1 MEQNKN
7 SELEVIDLR
16 LVAARLWSRRRLFLR
31 VWAVTFILACAW
43 ILPQPRYYNVKV
55 VLAPEAGGQGA
66 AGGLAS
72 IASSFG
78 VDIGGMQSE
87 DAIYPTIYP
96 DLFES
101 KDFIVGLFDIRVKTL
116 DGTVDT
122 TYYRYLD
129 KYEKRNPITR
139 PFNKAKNMISR
150 LLDNDSQAQG
160 NGSVINPSRL
170 TKRQEA
176 ICNKIKKDISC
187 DVDIKT
193 DVITITVTAKDAQVC
208 STLADSISSRLQ
220 QFITD
225 YRTSKARRDLAYYQQ
240 LTDEAKAS
248 YDSAVA
254 TYSRYC
260 DQHSNIILQTAISKR
275 DELENEMSMCQST
288 YTAMNT
294 QLQACKARVQERTPA
309 FTVLQS
315 ASVPNKPAGP
325 KRMIF
330 VAIMLMLATVGC
342 GCYIFRHNIKELLLV
357 K

>member
-7 SELEVIDLR
+7 PELEVIDLR
-16 LVAARLWSRRRLFLR
+16 LMVKKLWSKRGLFLR
-31 VWAVTFILACAW
+31 VWIVTFILACAW
-43 ILPQPRYYNVKV
+43 ILPQPRYYKSTV
-55 VLAPEAGGQGA
+55 VLAPEAGGQSAG
-66 AGGLAS
+66 GGLAS

-87 DAIYPTIYP
+87 DAIYPSIYP

-101 KDFIVGLFDIRVKTL
+101 KDFIVGLFDIRVQTL
-116 DGTVDT
+116 DGMVDT
-122 TYYRYLD
+122 TLYRYLD
-129 KYEKRNPITR
+129 KYEKKNPITQ
-139 PFNKAKNMISR
+139 PFKKASSWVKGLFEDKSKAKANNNI
-150 LLDNDSQAQG
+150 
-160 NGSVINPSRL
+160 VNPSRL

-176 ICNKIKKDISC
+176 ICNKIKKNISC

-208 STLADSISSRLQ
+208 ATLADSISSRLQ
-220 QFITD
+220 QFITG

-248 YDSAVA
+248 YDSTLNA
-254 TYSRYC
+254 YSRYC
-260 DQHSNIILQTAISKR
+260 DQHSNIILQSAISER
-275 DELENEMSMCQST
+275 DKMENEMSMCQST
-288 YTAMNT
+288 YTAMST

-309 FTVLQS
+309 FTMLQS

-330 VAIMLMLATVGC
+330 VAFMLVLATIGC
-342 GCYIFRHNIKELLLV
+342 ACYIYKQNIQELLLA

>member
-1 MEQNKN
+1 MEQSNN
-7 SELEVIDLR
+7 TELEVIDLR
-16 LVAARLWSRRRLFLR
+16 LVAARLWSKRRLFLR
-31 VWAVTFILACAW
+31 VWVVTFILACAW

-55 VLAPEAGGQGA
+55 VLAPEAGGQGS

-87 DAIYPTIYP
+87 DAIYPSIYP

-129 KYEKRNPITR
+129 KYEKKNPITQ
-139 PFNKAKNMISR
+139 PFNKAKSFVTH
-150 LLDNDSQAQG
+150 LFESDSQPKSYG
-160 NGSVINPSRL
+160 CVVNPSRL

-193 DVITITVTAKDAQVC
+193 DVITIAVTAKDAQVC
-208 STLADSISSRLQ
+208 ATLADSISSRLQ

-240 LTDEAKAS
+240 LTNEAKAS

-254 TYSRYC
+254 AYSNYC

-275 DELENEMSMCQST
+275 DELENEMAMCQST

-294 QLQACKARVQERTPA
+294 QLQACKARVQEHTPA
-309 FTVLQS
+309 FTMLQT

-330 VAIMLMLATVGC
+330 VAFMMVLATVGC
-342 GCYIFRHNIKELLLV
+342 ACYIYKQDIQELLLA

>member
-7 SELEVIDLR
+7 AEMEVIDLR
-16 LVAARLWSRRRLFLR
+16 LVAKTLWGKRKLFLR
-31 VWAVTFILACAW
+31 VWIVAFILACAW
-43 ILPQPRYYNVKV
+43 VLPQPRYYNVKV
-55 VLAPEAGGQGA
+55 VLAPETGTQGSG
-66 AGGLAS
+66 GGLAS

-78 VDIGGMQSE
+78 VNIGGVQSE

-101 KDFIVGLFDIRVKTL
+101 KDFIVGLFDIRVKTQ
-116 DGTVDT
+116 DGMVDT

-129 KYEKRNPITR
+129 KYEKKNPITR
-139 PFNKAKNMISR
+139 PFSKAKTYIKN
-150 LLDNDSQAQG
+150 LLDGDSNAQVN
-160 NGSVINPSRL
+160 NGIVNPSRL

-193 DVITITVTAKDAQVC
+193 DIITIAVTAKDALVC
-208 STLADSISSRLQ
+208 ATLADSISARLQ

-225 YRTSKARRDLAYYQQ
+225 YRTSKARRDLEYYQE
-240 LTDEAKAS
+240 LTDEARDD
-248 YDSAVA
+248 YDSAVD

-260 DQHSNIILQTAISKR
+260 DQHSNVILQTAISER
-275 DELENEMSMCQST
+275 DKLENEMAICQST
-288 YTAMNT
+288 YTAMST

-315 ASVPNKPAGP
+315 ATVPNKPAGP

-330 VAIMLMLATVGC
+330 VALILVMATIGC
-342 GCYIFRHNIKELLLV
+342 ACYILKQDIQELLLV

>member
-7 SELEVIDLR
+7 AETEVIDLR
-16 LVAARLWSRRRLFLR
+16 LVAKTLWGKRRLFLR
-31 VWAVTFILACAW
+31 VWVVTIVLACAW
-43 ILPQPRYYNVKV
+43 IFPQPRYYNVKV
-55 VLAPEAGGQGA
+55 VLAPETGTQGSG
-66 AGGLAS
+66 GGLAS

-78 VDIGGMQSE
+78 VNIGGMQSE

-129 KYEKRNPITR
+129 KYEKKNPVTQ
-139 PFNKAKNMISR
+139 PFRKAKSYITN
-150 LLDNDSQAQG
+150 LFNDKSAQPN
-160 NGSVINPSRL
+160 NGIVNPSKL

-193 DVITITVTAKDAQVC
+193 DVITIAVTAKDAQVC
-208 STLADSISSRLQ
+208 ATLADSISSRLQ
-220 QFITD
+220 SFITN
-225 YRTSKARRDLAYYQQ
+225 YRTSKARRDLEYYQK
-240 LTDEAKAS
+240 LANEAKED
-248 YDSAVA
+248 YDAA
-254 TYSRYC
+254 TKAYSHYC
-260 DQHSNIILQTAISKR
+260 DQHSNVILQTAISER
-275 DELENEMSMCQST
+275 DKLENEMAMCQST
-288 YTAMNT
+288 YTAMST

-325 KRMIF
+325 KRVIF
-330 VAIMLMLATVGC
+330 VAFMLVLATIGC
-342 GCYIFRHNIKELLLV
+342 ACYILKQDIQELLLA

>member
-7 SELEVIDLR
+7 AEMEVIDLR
-16 LVAARLWSRRRLFLR
+16 LVAKTLWGKRKLFLR
-31 VWAVTFILACAW
+31 VWIVAFILACAW
-43 ILPQPRYYNVKV
+43 VLPQPRYYNVKV
-55 VLAPEAGGQGA
+55 VLAPETGTQGSG
-66 AGGLAS
+66 GGLAS

-78 VDIGGMQSE
+78 VNIGGVQSE

-101 KDFIVGLFDIRVKTL
+101 KDFIVGLFDIRVKTQ

-129 KYEKRNPITR
+129 KYEKKNPITR
-139 PFNKAKNMISR
+139 PFSKAKTYIKN
-150 LLDNDSQAQG
+150 LLDGDSNAQVN
-160 NGSVINPSRL
+160 NGIVNPSRL

-193 DVITITVTAKDAQVC
+193 DIITIAVTAKDALVC
-208 STLADSISSRLQ
+208 ATLADSISARLQ

-225 YRTSKARRDLAYYQQ
+225 YRTSKARRDL
-240 LTDEAKAS
+240 E
-248 YDSAVA
+248 

-260 DQHSNIILQTAISKR
+260 DQHSNVILQTAISER
-275 DELENEMSMCQST
+275 DKLENEMAICQST
-288 YTAMNT
+288 YTAMST

-315 ASVPNKPAGP
+315 ATVPNKPAGP

-330 VAIMLMLATVGC
+330 VALILVMATIGC
-342 GCYIFRHNIKELLLV
+342 ACYILKQDIQELLLV